1 VRNKGRTEFGD
12 TMREGELYVRGKEL
26 FDVRTANIVC
36 LLNLNHSENLQKSVQ
51 RRDPRTFNYYIFEIT
66 YVDRAEA
73 STMPGGHVLVQA
85 LDSIC
90 TAKVTEFLV
99 HVMRS
104 RPRII
109 TQPDT
114 KVFDFQRLLLLNL

>member
-1 VRNKGRTEFGD
+1 MHLEN
-12 TMREGELYVRGKEL
+12 
-26 FDVRTANIVC
+26 
-36 LLNLNHSENLQKSVQ
+36 NLKNA
-51 RRDPRTFNYYIFEIT
+51 

-73 STMPGGHVLVQA
+73 SSVSGSHVLVQA

-90 TAKVTEFLV
+90 TTKVTEFLV

-109 TQPDT
+109 TEPDT
-114 KVFDFQRLLLLNL
+114 KVLDFQRFLFMNLQHAEARKKRKN